1 MSCPPDQSNKFSR
14 HGQLAPAIA
23 LVVAV
28 LSATV
33 AGLGYAQTP
42 PEAPPQPIRV
52 VAKPVEPFVFE
63 EDGRLKGYSID
74 LWNRIADDMD
84 RRFEV
89 QMVQTIP
96 NLITALRKEQAD
108 VGVGAISITD
118 ERETLLD
125 FSHPFFESGL
135 QVLVR
140 SEMEPTSALRAF
152 GQLLSGPLLKAVLII
167 LGAVFL
173 VSNILWWFERRVNHG
188 EFPHH
193 YFRGLWESTWWSI
206 STLIS
211 GGCENKSPVGVPGRM
226 IAVIWMLAGIAL
238 TSFITASLASSM
250 TLNSLNT
257 EVASLSDLGNA
268 KIGTVT
274 GSSAAAYLKK
284 KHYRVEG
291 FDNEEEAIKA
301 LERNQ
306 VKAVVYDSPI
316 LMYYVAKHPES
327 RLQVIGSMFEL
338 QDYGFAMPLKSELRK
353 QINAT
358 IHKLKFTG
366 YLDELELKWGL
377 RNIGK

>member
-1 MSCPPDQSNKFSR
+1 MSHPPTQINMFSR
-14 HGQLAPAIA
+14 PSRHAISSALLATFIT
-23 LVVAV
+23 VTAV
-28 LSATV
+28 
-33 AGLGYAQTP
+33 GLGFAQSS
-42 PEAPPQPIRV
+42 PEAPPQQIRV
-52 VAKPVEPFVFE
+52 VAKPAEPFVFE

-74 LWNRIADDMD
+74 LWNRIAEEMD

-96 NLITALRKEQAD
+96 NLIAALREEQAD

-118 ERETLLD
+118 EREALLD

-140 SEMEPTSALRAF
+140 SDMQPTSALRAF

-193 YFRGLWESTWWSI
+193 YFRGLWESVWWSI

-211 GGCENKSPVGVPGRM
+211 GGCENKAPVGVPGRLV
-226 IAVIWMLAGIAL
+226 AVMWMLAGIAL

-250 TLNSLNT
+250 TLNSINS

-274 GSSAAAYLKK
+274 GSSAAAFLKK
-284 KHYRVEG
+284 KHYKVET
-291 FDNEEEAIKA
+291 FDKIDEAIKA
-301 LERNQ
+301 LEQKQ

-316 LMYYVAKHPES
+316 LMYYVAKHPDS

-338 QDYGFAMPLKSELRK
+338 QDYGFAMPLKSGLRK
-353 QINAT
+353 QINAA

-366 YLDELELKWGL
+366 YLDELERKWLTNAG
-377 RNIGK
+377 N